1 MDFNKSPVSI
11 SDTVP
16 TTIRPIVAFQKAESF
31 EGEVMRRFLNQEVK
45 EESVYVFAKT
55 ETLS

>member
-16 TTIRPIVAFQKAESF
+16 ATTRPIVAFQKAESF
-31 EGEVMRRFLNQEVK
+31 EGEMMRRFLNQGVK